1 MKYFKEDCLQKV
13 REKEKEMKN
22 MVSSLESI
30 VKIVNENK
38 KLILDE
44 DLDELSQL
52 IQGSEAQQSKY
63 DIARVFI

>member
-1 MKYFKEDCLQKV
+1 
-13 REKEKEMKN
+13 MKN